1 MSDYR
6 VTIKVQNNNIV
17 KRILES
23 GYKSVMDFCQ
33 THETIRTFYSRL
45 NSIINM
51 KTSPLNQSGK
61 FHPGLIRVAGILGC
75 MVEDFFS
82 ESQLNT
88 SLQTNKR
95 ILQVAEA
102 EIKFILEN
110 KENIKSLEQ
119 NVYEHE
125 RTLKIKE
132 SLDLLSIR
140 EKKVISMRFG
150 LGDYD
155 REHTLDEIS
164 KKYDVTRERIR
175 HIEALAIR
183 KLRLSNKIHGLKEF
197 TEGDL

>member
-17 KRILES
+17 KRILDA

-45 NSIINM
+45 NNIINM
-51 KTSPLNQSGK
+51 KISPINQSGK

-75 MVEDFFS
+75 TVEDFFT
-82 ESQLNT
+82 ESQLNA

-102 EIKFILEN
+102 ELKFIIEN
-110 KENIKSLEQ
+110 EVPIKSLEQ

-125 RTLKIKE
+125 RSVKIKE
-132 SLDLLSIR
+132 AFDLLSIR
-140 EKKVISMRFG
+140 EAKVISMRLG
-150 LGDYD
+150 LGEYD
-155 REHTLDEIS
+155 REHTLDEI
-164 KKYDVTRERIR
+164 KNKFQVTRDRIR
-175 HIEALAIR
+175 NIELSAMR
-183 KLRLSNKIHGLKEF
+183 KLRHSNKIHNLREF
-197 TEGDL
+197 IEGDL